1 MQTSRSL
8 PPPTYVAPY
17 LEQRFT
23 GFGKL
28 PDALVSAAR
37 SLISTAREAANAAR
51 AFAYDLLSAPC
62 DESDIQGWYCK
73 IPLLGGVICKS
84 ECERYE
90 KAAGELNYVA
100 DGLDKNASKL
110 ESIIAGEG
118 GVSGLG
124 VEPITITVSTAGAV
138 AIVSIAVAI
147 MYFANRGKAAAD
159 SISGTRIAEI
169 RSKNF
174 NRLLDLFEKGKIN
187 AEQLKSIAT
196 STGQASG
203 YPLLEEIKGI
213 VAAGAIAIF
222 AMMFLWILISIL
234 RPSK

>member
-1 MQTSRSL
+1 
-8 PPPTYVAPY
+8 
-17 LEQRFT
+17 
-23 GFGKL
+23 
-28 PDALVSAAR
+28 
-37 SLISTAREAANAAR
+37 
-51 AFAYDLLSAPC
+51 
-62 DESDIQGWYCK
+62 
-73 IPLLGGVICKS
+73 
-84 ECERYE
+84 
-90 KAAGELNYVA
+90 
-100 DGLDKNASKL
+100 
-110 ESIIAGEG
+110 
-118 GVSGLG
+118 
-124 VEPITITVSTAGAV
+124 
-138 AIVSIAVAI
+138 